1 MRTLWLVYLALSR
14 LPPFQRAACLAL
26 LLQCTGSLVLIFIFS
41 VIQSAGVGIHLIR
54 IPSVAHFF
62 GDVYRIDPG
71 ATFATTRFD
80 GLFVPLVVI
89 YGVSLPCLL
98 ASIVRNLPTILKDL
112 RPNGPMLAG
121 AAIFLFGVW
130 LELFVRIPSSHRD
143 LQQNII
149 DGGVVGYIVL
159 FVICP
164 LALAISAAG
173 LPFPKKSKSITL

>member
-1 MRTLWLVYLALSR
+1 
-14 LPPFQRAACLAL
+14 
-26 LLQCTGSLVLIFIFS
+26 
-41 VIQSAGVGIHLIR
+41 
-54 IPSVAHFF
+54 
-62 GDVYRIDPG
+62 
-71 ATFATTRFD
+71 
-80 GLFVPLVVI
+80 
-89 YGVSLPCLL
+89 
-98 ASIVRNLPTILKDL
+98 
-112 RPNGPMLAG
+112 MLAG